1 MCKSLGPVSFVID
14 DKISRL
20 LTTRLYGWMDG
31 WAAWSTHFRNRV
43 QLGQSRCMGGLALD
57 LRLSTSFYTFNEDGA
72 TLLMRRTGW
81 ARTNI
86 SHENGW
92 NDIAWLYDWL
102 VRYTYITF
110 TRKVLCIPIFSN
122 FNGGANVC
130 TVLLQQLAKRPK
142 YFEACTWKVIPQPP

>member
-92 NDIAWLYDWL
+92 NDIAWFLWL
-102 VRYTYITF
+102 ACQVHIHYFHVKRFFVYQFLKSQCWKPTF
-110 TRKVLCIPIFSN
+110 ALCNST
-122 FNGGANVC
+122 GQV
-130 TVLLQQLAKRPK
+130 T
-142 YFEACTWKVIPQPP
+142 